1 MINELNFD
9 RLKWIMIAIT
19 ATILL
24 ACISHTSIHAQ
35 TVQDDITPYVHDS
48 SFAIQ
53 SDSTCPN
60 YVDIKPITFNYNDAE
75 QCTRVLITHVDYWVS
90 SGNSVCYYTMQSAD
104 GHTKYEQSF
113 TINNQTT
120 NDMVGYMVYGLK
132 FVYWR
137 ISELAN
143 LTIE

>member
-1 MINELNFD
+1 MS
-9 RLKWIMIAIT
+9 KSVSGQT
-19 ATILL
+19 
-24 ACISHTSIHAQ
+24 

-90 SGNSVCYYTMQSAD
+90 SGNSVVYYTLQSAD
-104 GHTKYEQSF
+104 SHTQYQQSF
-113 TINNQTT
+113 TLNNQIT
-120 NDMVGYMVYGLK
+120 NDMVGYMIFGLK

-137 ISELAN
+137 ISVIAN
-143 LTIE
+143 LEIQ